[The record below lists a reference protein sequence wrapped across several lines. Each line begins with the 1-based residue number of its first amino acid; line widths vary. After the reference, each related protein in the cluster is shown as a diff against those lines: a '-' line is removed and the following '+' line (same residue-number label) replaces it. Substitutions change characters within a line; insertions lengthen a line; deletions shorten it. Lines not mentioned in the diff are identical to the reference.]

1 MKGELD
7 ASFLEGMGCV
17 GGCVGGPKILV
28 PPDDAKKAVD
38 KFAYDASI
46 KVAVHSKI
54 LDDVLEK
61 IGITSLK
68 DFEDPQKISM
78 LERDF

>member
-17 GGCVGGPKILV
+17 GGCPKILV